1 MIPVGISKNVVY
13 TLTNLKENIPVGL
26 GIQTSVCG
34 SGDQLAFIHTE
45 VFQLLASLQ
54 WNLIC
59 DPSSVLVYSS
69 ITPLAGN
76 NGALQPAEEKN
87 VIV

>member
-1 MIPVGISKNVVY
+1 MITVGIRVTQQKCCTLTKYIPVGR
-13 TLTNLKENIPVGL
+13 

-54 WNLIC
+54 WNWIC

-69 ITPLAGN
+69 ITPYAGN
-76 NGALQPAEEKN
+76 NGALQPAEENN

>member
-1 MIPVGISKNVVY
+1 MITVGIRVTEQKCSNYPVK
-13 TLTNLKENIPVGL
+13 NIPVGR

-54 WNLIC
+54 WNWIC

-87 VIV
+87 VII

>member
-1 MIPVGISKNVVY
+1 MGFC
-13 TLTNLKENIPVGL
+13 
-26 GIQTSVCG
+26 IQTSVCG

-54 WNLIC
+54 WNWIC
-59 DPSSVLVYSS
+59 DPSSVLAYSS

-76 NGALQPAEEKN
+76 NGALQPAEEKT